1 MRLTVNPP
9 THRPQNVRVKRSPRV
24 PGEHRRS
31 WARSSKAAEQ
41 VGHSQ
46 HPPDHSATFNRR
58 RLRPTRSAPH
68 TGTTTPRTDE
78 LGFLPAIVGSRV
90 GQNATASKSDSR
102 RDDRGL
108 HSQPAY
114 LGRTGLHDEGY
125 PGQSPEGTGKIS
137 EAASRSSWNGAGT
150 LRAGRGLMECRTG
163 HSAGGSAEMPPPP
176 DEAATTGRQTDPG
189 PPKGSRRSA
198 VSAMARLRLPRRSLR
213 PGRAKCA
220 RSGPSPSATNGNNR
234 RPSVGRRRHHGGG
247 LQTFRSGT
255 VDRAGPSRDMSP
267 YSMFSGEPRFVN
279 SLFLVSR

>member
-1 MRLTVNPP
+1 LCCKEFPARLPNFPGAV
-9 THRPQNVRVKRSPRV
+9 HIDARV
-24 PGEHRRS
+24 PASGL
-31 WARSSKAAEQ
+31 
-41 VGHSQ
+41 
-46 HPPDHSATFNRR
+46 
-58 RLRPTRSAPH
+58 RLTRSAPRI
-68 TGTTTPRTDE
+68 GTPTPRTDE
-78 LGFLPAIVGSRV
+78 LGFLSAIVGSRV
-90 GQNATASKSDSR
+90 GENATASKSESR

-220 RSGPSPSATNGNNR
+220 RSGPSPSATMR
-234 RPSVGRRRHHGGG
+234 RCPSFETDPRSPPDELEGMDL
-247 LQTFRSGT
+247 LQPKAIGT
-255 VDRAGPSRDMSP
+255 SRTAL
-267 YSMFSGEPRFVN
+267 R
-279 SLFLVSR
+279 